1 MPAQSAEGASCSHL
15 PRRVSQGRP
24 AEACLF
30 LELAG
35 APGTLLGGDCSPAQ
49 GQASQPR
56 QGFLALGAQCCGVAL
71 QGPVTQLEP
80 RRWPRQRLARTH
92 RRPGWACEQGRVG
105 PLGGILVGSRSLLLQ
120 GCSADAWHGLPVCLA
135 WARRH
140 QGGIGRAFSSALH
153 VYVTCYLPCTNNL
166 QAGKVC
172 IQRRYL
178 GVQALWEQ
186 ASVVLSVRSCL
197 EPCALIIRRRSWSCN
212 AGQLVPS
219 QEYFHQPITFRLA
232 LTVRP
237 VCAPCTCLRMQLA
250 TSQCAKHGLSPVVHA
265 PHEDP

>member
-1 MPAQSAEGASCSHL
+1 LSGPSTRVSRKRELLVQGRGVQVGSLCCPCQPGGSHALGVRMPAQSAEGASCSHL

-153 VYVTCYLPCTNNL
+153 VYVTCYLPCTNTTCRL
-166 QAGKVC
+166 ARCAFSVGT
-172 IQRRYL
+172 
-178 GVQALWEQ
+178 WECR
-186 ASVVLSVRSCL
+186 LCGNKRRSCSAF
-197 EPCALIIRRRSWSCN
+197 ALVWS
-212 AGQLVPS
+212 
-219 QEYFHQPITFRLA
+219 LA
-232 LTVRP
+232 R
-237 VCAPCTCLRMQLA
+237 
-250 TSQCAKHGLSPVVHA
+250 
-265 PHEDP
+265 